1 MVAGSAEAV
10 RRELRLSRARD
21 KVHGAYLF
29 EGGPDTRARE
39 LAIWFARL
47 LLCRADEEDPCAT
60 CRDCR
65 LALASVAENADRGAH
80 PDLNWVE
87 PDGAYVK
94 VGQVR
99 TLQRDL
105 SLVANE
111 GGWRIGLI
119 LGAEKLTDEASNALL
134 KTLEEPPRST
144 TLLLVT
150 DRAQALLPTLR
161 SRTTHMRVALTPENQ
176 LEEALMGEGF
186 DRDDAWLAS
195 ALGGGSLIGAR
206 SWADQHLDR
215 AREMH
220 ELLAG
225 LASRGA
231 TDILDFAES
240 FRGGEAARQRA
251 ELLLDVTGAFARR
264 QVAAS
269 SESKDPRGV
278 ERWLTHYES
287 ATRSRLE
294 LRKRNLNPQLLI
306 EGLLLNLRASL
317 S

>member
-1 MVAGSAEAV
+1 
-10 RRELRLSRARD
+10 
-21 KVHGAYLF
+21 
-29 EGGPDTRARE
+29 
-39 LAIWFARL
+39 
-47 LLCRADEEDPCAT
+47 
-60 CRDCR
+60 
-65 LALASVAENADRGAH
+65 
-80 PDLNWVE
+80 
-87 PDGAYVK
+87 
-94 VGQVR
+94 
-99 TLQRDL
+99 
-105 SLVANE
+105 
-111 GGWRIGLI
+111 
-119 LGAEKLTDEASNALL
+119 
-134 KTLEEPPRST
+134 
-144 TLLLVT
+144 VT

>member
-1 MVAGSAEAV
+1 MAAGSTEAA

-60 CRDCR
+60 CHDCR
-65 LALASVAENADRGAH
+65 LALASVAENADRPAH
-80 PDLNWVE
+80 PDLHWVE
-87 PDGAYVK
+87 PEGAYVK

-99 TLQRDL
+99 ALQRNL

-111 GGWRIGLI
+111 GGRRIGLI
-119 LGAEKLTDEASNALL
+119 VGAEKLTDEASNGLL
-134 KTLEEPPRST
+134 KTLEEPPRGT

-161 SRTTHMRVALTPENQ
+161 SRTTHMRVARTPENE
-176 LEEALMGEGF
+176 LREALIAEGF
-186 DRDDAWLAS
+186 DQDDAWLAS

-206 SWADQHLDR
+206 SWADEHLDR

-220 ELLAG
+220 ELLAA

-231 TDILDFAES
+231 SEILDFAES

-269 SESKDPRGV
+269 SEGNDPSGV
-278 ERWLTHYES
+278 GRWLTHYES
-287 ATRSRLE
+287 ATQSRLE
-294 LRKRNLNPQLLI
+294 LRKRNLNPQLLV
-306 EGLLLNLRASL
+306 EGLLLTLRATL

>member
-1 MVAGSAEAV
+1 MATGSAEAV

-29 EGGPDTRARE
+29 EGGSDTRASE

-47 LLCRADEEDPCAT
+47 LLCRAGEEDPCKT

-65 LALASVAENADRGAH
+65 LAHASAAENTDRPAH

-87 PDGAYVK
+87 PEGAYVK
-94 VGQVR
+94 VDQVR
-99 TLQRDL
+99 ALQRNL

-111 GGWRIGLI
+111 GGRRIGLI
-119 LGAEKLTDEASNALL
+119 VGAEKLTDEASNALL
-134 KTLEEPPRST
+134 KTLEEPPRGT

-161 SRTTHMRVALTPENQ
+161 SRTTHMRVAGTSEHELLLALTS
-176 LEEALMGEGF
+176 EGF
-186 DRDDAWLAS
+186 DPDDAWLAS
-195 ALGGGSLIGAR
+195 ALGGGSLSGAR

-231 TDILDFAES
+231 GEILDFAES

-251 ELLLDVTGAFARR
+251 ELLLDITGAFARR
-264 QVAAS
+264 EVAAR
-269 SESKDPRGV
+269 SEGDDPSGV
-278 ERWLTHYES
+278 KRWLTCYES
-287 ATRSRLE
+287 ATQSRLE
-294 LRKRNLNPQLLI
+294 LRKRNLNPQLVI
-306 EGLLLNLRASL
+306 EGLLLNLRATL
-317 S
+317 T

>member
-1 MVAGSAEAV
+1 M
-10 RRELRLSRARD
+10 
-21 KVHGAYLF
+21 
-29 EGGPDTRARE
+29 
-39 LAIWFARL
+39 L
-47 LLCRADEEDPCAT
+47 LLCRAGEEDPCAT

-65 LALASVAENADRGAH
+65 LALASVGENTDRPAH
-80 PDLNWVE
+80 PDLHWVE

-99 TLQRDL
+99 GLQRDL

-111 GGWRIGLI
+111 GGRRIGLI
-119 LGAEKLTDEASNALL
+119 VGAEKLTDEASNALL
-134 KTLEEPPRST
+134 KTLEEPPRGT

-161 SRTTHMRVALTPENQ
+161 SRTTHMRVARTPENE
-176 LEEALMGEGF
+176 LLEALMNEGF

-225 LASRGA
+225 LASHGA
-231 TDILDFAES
+231 ASILDFAES

-278 ERWLTHYES
+278 QRWLTHYES
-287 ATRSRLE
+287 TTRSRLE
-294 LRKRNLNPQLLI
+294 LRKRNLNPQLLV
-306 EGLLLNLRASL
+306 EGLLLDLRASL
-317 S
+317 T